1 MYKCNGCFVRVQ
13 NKYNTETH
21 ILLKLYFKHEFMCS
35 TDIRNIWILEIKFN
49 CLLGNRGAF
58 YC

>member
-35 TDIRNIWILEIKFN
+35 TDIRNIWVLEMEFN
-49 CLLGNRGAF
+49 GMRLF
-58 YC
+58 S